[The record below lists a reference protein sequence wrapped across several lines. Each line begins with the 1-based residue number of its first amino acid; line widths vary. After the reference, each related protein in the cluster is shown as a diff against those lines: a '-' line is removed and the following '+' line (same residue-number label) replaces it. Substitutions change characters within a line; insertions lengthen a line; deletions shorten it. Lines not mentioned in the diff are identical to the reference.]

1 MLFFDIKFCSLKAC
15 QNWRAD
21 DKCAKDEM
29 HIPTAVTFIA
39 NMHDASIC
47 KVREQ
52 IDVFRLNE
60 MLEK

>member
-1 MLFFDIKFCSLKAC
+1 MLFFNIKYCALKAC
-15 QNWRAD
+15 QNWRIG
-21 DKCAKDEM
+21 DKCAKDKM

-47 KVREQ
+47 EVRNQ
-52 IDVFRLNE
+52 IDIFRLNE

>member
-1 MLFFDIKFCSLKAC
+1 MLFFDIKYCALKAC
-15 QNWRAD
+15 QNWRIG
-21 DKCAKDEM
+21 DKCAKDKM

-47 KVREQ
+47 EVRNQ
-52 IDVFRLNE
+52 IDIFILNE